1 MFSVGKNLDKIKI
14 KRPGVEIE
22 PEEVFWDAL
31 VQRKEQTPFKK
42 KLEVPLKSRSLK
54 ILWLI
59 FFVLAI
65 LVFAKS
71 FQFQIVQYDKFSA
84 LAQKNKFVV
93 SKLEAQRGII
103 YDENFEQLVYNRPS
117 YNLVFDKA
125 ELGGRENSK
134 QAIFSKIAWI
144 LGVKPE
150 SLEKKIDSAENG
162 SVLISQ
168 NLDYQKLILF
178 ESNADELKG
187 FSVKNVGTREYPDGS
202 VFSHII
208 GYYRESGQNAGL
220 ENFYNDYLSPE
231 LGEMKSERDVYGEI
245 ISEEMVKSSESG
257 DSLVLWLEA
266 GLQKKLYNTMSV
278 QIKSAGVKRAAGVAI
293 DPKTGGILALV
304 SFPSFDNN
312 LFSQGISQDEWDAL
326 SDNKDMPFL
335 NRAIA
340 GRYVVGSTIKPL
352 IAAAALQEGV
362 VSENTTVNCQ
372 GEIVVDNPWYPDQP
386 FVFKDWMVHGIT
398 SIKDAI
404 ARSCNVF
411 FYTVG
416 GGYKNFKGLGA
427 DKIKEYLD
435 YFGWGGELGIDLPGE
450 VAGFVPD
457 KEWKK
462 EKFSSPDSIWMPGD
476 TYNLSIGQGFLS
488 VTPLEVA
495 ASYAALTNGGTLF
508 KPQIVKEI
516 VDKDKNI
523 IEEFSPVVL
532 KSDFIDKDNLDIV
545 KEGMRG
551 TITYGSATV
560 LNSLPVKTGAKTGT
574 AEIPREGYYHSWITV
589 FAPYDDPQ
597 IVLTLM
603 VEEGLGMHVAV
614 APTVK
619 EVLEWY
625 FSGNEGT
632 EGLTK

>member
-1 MFSVGKNLDKIKI
+1 MFQAGKRLDKIKI
-14 KRPGVEIE
+14 KSSGLEIE

-42 KLEVPLKSRSLK
+42 KLEVPIKSRSLK

-59 FFVLAI
+59 FFVFAI
-65 LVFAKS
+65 VVFVKN
-71 FQFQIVQYDKFSA
+71 FQFQIIQYDKFSI

-103 YDENFEQLVYNRPS
+103 YDKNFEQLVYNRSS
-117 YNLVFDKA
+117 YDLFFDKS
-125 ELGGRENSK
+125 ELGAIEDSK
-134 QAIFSKIAWI
+134 QTIFTKIAWI
-144 LGVKPE
+144 LKVKPE
-150 SLEKKIDSAENG
+150 AIEEKIYNTENG

-187 FSVKNVGTREYPDGS
+187 FSIKNVGAREYPDGQ

-220 ENFYNDYLSPE
+220 EDFYSDYLSPE

-245 ISEEMVKSSESG
+245 MSEEMAKSPEPG
-257 DSLVLWLEA
+257 DNLVLWLDA
-266 GLQKKLYNTMSV
+266 GLQKKLYNTMSS
-278 QIKSAGVKRAAGVAI
+278 QIKNAGVKRAAGVAI

-304 SFPSFDNN
+304 SFPGFDNN
-312 LFSQGISQDEWDAL
+312 LFSEGISQDDWSAL
-326 SDNKDMPFL
+326 SNNKDMPFL
-335 NRAIA
+335 NRVIA

-352 IAAAALQEGV
+352 IAGAALEENII
-362 VSENTTVNCQ
+362 SENTIVNCE
-372 GEIVVDNPWYPDQP
+372 GKIVIDNPWYPDQP
-386 FVFKDWMVHGIT
+386 FTFKDWMTHGIT
-398 SIKDAI
+398 NIKDAI

-411 FYTVG
+411 FYTIG
-416 GGYKNFKGLGA
+416 GGYKNFQGLGA
-427 DKIKEYLD
+427 DKIKEYLE
-435 YFGWGGELGIDLPGE
+435 YFGWAEKLGIDLPGE
-450 VAGFVPD
+450 IAGFVPD
-457 KEWKK
+457 REWKK

-488 VTPLEVA
+488 TTPLEVV
-495 ASYAALTNGGTLF
+495 ASFAALVNGGTLF
-508 KPQIVKEI
+508 KPQIAKEI

-523 IEEFSPVVL
+523 IEEFLPVVIR
-532 KSDFIDKDNLDIV
+532 DNFIDKHNLDIV

-551 TITYGSATV
+551 TVTYGSATV
-560 LNSLPVKTGAKTGT
+560 LNGLPVKAGAKTGT

-625 FSGNEGT
+625 FRGEEVVPTLT
-632 EGLTK
+632 E